1 MTIRPAAVEDI
12 PAIEGL
18 LQEVL
23 FVHHQARP
31 DLFEAKGSKYTRSQL
46 EDLLKNNQRPIF
58 VYEDENG
65 QVLGHMFTIIE
76 ESHAPQVPHKTLFID
91 DLCVNEA
98 ARGQKIGEQLYQ
110 FALGYAKEIGCYNLT
125 LNVWNDNVGALRFY
139 QRQGLKPQ
147 ETRMEQIL

>member
-1 MTIRPAAVEDI
+1 MTIRRAENRDI
-12 PAIEGL
+12 PSLQDL
-18 LQEVL
+18 LQQVL

-31 DLFEAKGSKYTRSQL
+31 DLFEAQGSKYTQAQL
-46 EDLLKNNQRPIF
+46 EGLLHNDQRPVF

-76 ESHAPQVPHKTLFID
+76 ETHAPQVPHKTLFID
-91 DLCVNEA
+91 DLCVSEA

-110 FALGYAKEIGCYNLT
+110 FALNYAKESGCYNLT
-125 LNVWNDNVGALRFY
+125 LNVWNDNEGALRFY

-147 ETRMEQIL
+147 ETRMEHIL

>member
-1 MTIRPAAVEDI
+1 MTIRRAENRDI
-12 PAIEGL
+12 PSLQDL
-18 LQEVL
+18 LQQVL

-31 DLFEAKGSKYTRSQL
+31 DLFEAQGNKYTQAQL
-46 EDLLKNNQRPIF
+46 EGLLHNDQRPVF

-76 ESHAPQVPHKTLFID
+76 ETHAPQVPHKTLFID
-91 DLCVNEA
+91 DLCVSEA

-110 FALGYAKEIGCYNLT
+110 FALNYAKESGCYNLT
-125 LNVWNDNVGALRFY
+125 LNVWNDNEGALRFY

-147 ETRMEQIL
+147 ETRMEHIL